1 MDASDLIRK
10 KLQTVVA
17 TATVSASVQTN
28 PVTTQNNITS
38 LQTIKFASQDDKI
51 NFDAGLRYVYYDAAG
66 IPNVSSMNFCA
77 QRLPKQ

>member
-10 KLQTVVA
+10 KLQTTVA

-38 LQTIKFASQDDKI
+38 LQTINFASQDNKI
-51 NFDAGLRYVYYDAAG
+51 NFDTGMKYVYYDSAG
-66 IPNVSSMNFCA
+66 IPYVSSMNFCV